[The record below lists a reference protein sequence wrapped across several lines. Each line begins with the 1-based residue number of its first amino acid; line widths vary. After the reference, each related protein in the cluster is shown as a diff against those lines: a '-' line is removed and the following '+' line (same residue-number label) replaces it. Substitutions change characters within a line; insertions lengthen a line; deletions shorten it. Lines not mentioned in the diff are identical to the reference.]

1 MYEYYQLL
9 IGIFTLQHIYTDN
22 KTNTLVR
29 SQKRQKKRRR
39 GSLTKEE
46 EEEEEE
52 KYDDDDDDDDD
63 VKVDDWQRRYFS
75 PGFLNH

>member
-29 SQKRQKKRRR
+29 SQKRQKKRKRR
-39 GSLTKEE
+39 GSSTKEE

-52 KYDDDDDDDDD
+52 EKYDDDDD